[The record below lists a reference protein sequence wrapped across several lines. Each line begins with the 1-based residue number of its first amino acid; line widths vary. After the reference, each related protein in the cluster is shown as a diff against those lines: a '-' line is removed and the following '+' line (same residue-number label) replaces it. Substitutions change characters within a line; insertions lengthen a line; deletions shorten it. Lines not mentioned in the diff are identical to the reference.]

1 MRKLKLK
8 LINQQ
13 NHTVSKREELGL
25 DPKIRASS
33 LREPEV
39 TEQA

>member
-13 NHTVSKREELGL
+13 KHTVKERSWVL
-25 DPKIRASS
+25 DPKIRVLS
-33 LREPEV
+33 LTEPEV

>member
-13 NHTVSKREELGL
+13 NHTVKERSWVL
-25 DPKIRASS
+25 DPKISVLS